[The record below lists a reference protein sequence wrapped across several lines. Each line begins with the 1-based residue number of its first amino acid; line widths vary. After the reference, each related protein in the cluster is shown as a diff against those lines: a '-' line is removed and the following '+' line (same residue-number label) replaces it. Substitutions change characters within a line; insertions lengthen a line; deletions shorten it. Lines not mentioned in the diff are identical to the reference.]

1 MPTIRLEFDV
11 DPELYPELHAA
22 LSRLGSTRARG
33 ERMRQLAAAGLV
45 WENVRIHGASA
56 IGPNAPPARPV
67 RVPADVPADVA
78 ADATA
83 DLPPRRS
90 PAPGRAERS
99 PSAERRGTPRNRSNA
114 APVTLA
120 DGRGDPH
127 FVDLAID
134 AVPAPPA
141 TERRR
146 ARAAP
151 RLGDYVERELP
162 VLLDI
167 VAEAADGAEA
177 EAEARPLQGGAP
189 ESGAEP
195 AASRGHLA
203 DGGESQVAPDAQP
216 HEAPLVPVDGAMH
229 LPALAL
235 KPASRSRLMRMKEK
249 GLFKNG

>member
-11 DPELYPELHAA
+11 DSELYPELHAA

-56 IGPNAPPARPV
+56 IGPNSPGE
-67 RVPADVPADVA
+67 VPADV
-78 ADATA
+78 T
-83 DLPPRRS
+83 PRRS

-99 PSAERRGTPRNRSNA
+99 PSAERRGTSRTRSAPA
-114 APVTLA
+114 APVAAA
-120 DGRGDPH
+120 DDRGDPH

-134 AVPAPPA
+134 AVPAPTAP
-141 TERRR
+141 ERRR

-167 VAEAADGAEA
+167 VAEAADGSDAEA
-177 EAEARPLQGGAP
+177 PALRVGTP
-189 ESGAEP
+189 ESGIEVT
-195 AASRGHLA
+195 ASASDLANSSEAQADAHL
-203 DGGESQVAPDAQP
+203 
-216 HEAPLVPVDGAMH
+216 HEAPLVPTDGATH

>member
-11 DPELYPELHAA
+11 DSELYPELHAA

-56 IGPNAPPARPV
+56 IGPNAPPEMPT
-67 RVPADVPADVA
+67 DV
-78 ADATA
+78 
-83 DLPPRRS
+83 PPRRS

-99 PSAERRGTPRNRSNA
+99 PPAERRSTSRTRSAPA
-114 APVTLA
+114 APVAAA
-120 DGRGDPH
+120 DDRGDPH

-167 VAEAADGAEA
+167 VAEAADGSDD
-177 EAEARPLQGGAP
+177 EARSLRVGAP
-189 ESGAEP
+189 ESGTDRT
-195 AASRGHLA
+195 ASGA
-203 DGGESQVAPDAQP
+203 DAPDGSVAQAAL
-216 HEAPLVPVDGAMH
+216 HEAPLVPADGATH

>member
-11 DPELYPELHAA
+11 DSELYPELHAA

-45 WENVRIHGASA
+45 WENVRIHGAAA
-56 IGPNAPPARPV
+56 IGPNAAPDAPV
-67 RVPADVPADVA
+67 
-78 ADATA
+78 DAS
-83 DLPPRRS
+83 PRRS

-99 PSAERRGTPRNRSNA
+99 PPAERRSAARSRAATA
-114 APVTLA
+114 APSVA
-120 DGRGDPH
+120 VDDRGDPH

-141 TERRR
+141 SERRR

-162 VLLDI
+162 VLRDI
-167 VAEAADGAEA
+167 VGEAAEAPD
-177 EAEARPLQGGAP
+177 AEARPAWVDGPQPGPQAMAP
-189 ESGAEP
+189 GSDLPGRP
-195 AASRGHLA
+195 AAEVDAA
-203 DGGESQVAPDAQP
+203 D
-216 HEAPLVPVDGAMH
+216 HEATSTVPADAATH